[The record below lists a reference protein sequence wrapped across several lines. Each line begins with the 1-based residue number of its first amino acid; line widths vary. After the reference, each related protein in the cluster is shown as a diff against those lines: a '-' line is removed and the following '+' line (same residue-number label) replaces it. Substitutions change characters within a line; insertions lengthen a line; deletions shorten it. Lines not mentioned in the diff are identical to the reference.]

1 VKEEK
6 SRFRSSLEEEC
17 RREVRRRSSL
27 SVKVEKHNPD
37 SGKGAELPPP
47 RDCDRDEGRF
57 KPLSERMG
65 RRDRRMNESQE
76 TRTGGETEF
85 KKSSR
90 EDGKEMIVKKSILV
104 LLLLT
109 VVVLFFPLVAQTA
122 SSSGDSGEE
131 REKIP
136 VYNVV
141 VTATGNETSLKD
153 LGVTATVV
161 GREEIERRGVS
172 SLAELLR
179 SVPSLDI
186 VRTGGPGQVATLSI
200 RGAKNEHT
208 LVMIDGVEIND
219 PMGTG
224 RSADL
229 ATIAADDIE
238 RIEVVR
244 GSQSPLYGSDA
255 MAGVV
260 NIITRKGAG
269 SPKGFLSSEAGSMK
283 SFRES
288 AGFSG
293 GGERFDYSLGV
304 SRSDTEGISAASSA
318 QGNSEK
324 DGFGSTS
331 LSGRLGYRALPNL
344 EFSLTGRYT
353 KSKVDMDNAGGQGG
367 DDPNNRADTQL
378 SSLRFE
384 TKWGLLGDRWEQR
397 FALSWGENKREYR
410 NDTDQAHPFDSD
422 NSRYNG
428 SHWKLEWRN
437 NVRVL
442 PGHTLSFG
450 LEREEEKGDSLY
462 ASRSQWGPYEDIF
475 PERDA
480 TTKALYLQDQVRVAE
495 GIHLVAGLRLDDH
508 ERFGSRGTFRVALS
522 AQLPWKGALMRGS
535 YGTGFK
541 APSLYQLF
549 SPYGSQELKA
559 ERSKGWEL
567 GAEQALFG
575 DRFSLSVT
583 YFRNRFEDLI
593 DYDMVA
599 WKYSNVAEA
608 LTRGM
613 ELSLSAAPAERVI
626 VKASYVYTKSEDQNG
641 LPLLRRPKH
650 KYSLDLGWRFLDS
663 ASWNLTL
670 IGVGERDDLVFIGG
684 SSNRAALEGY
694 LLVNTALSYD
704 PLPSVR
710 LFARIDNLL
719 DKNYYEAWGYGTPG
733 FSLYGGVRFSF

>member
-1 VKEEK
+1 M
-6 SRFRSSLEEEC
+6 
-17 RREVRRRSSL
+17 
-27 SVKVEKHNPD
+27 KVEKHNPD
-37 SGKGAELPPP
+37 SGKGVELPPP
-47 RDCDRDEGRF
+47 RDCDRDKGRF
-57 KPLSERMG
+57 KPLSKRMG
-65 RRDRRMNESQE
+65 RRDRRMSESQE
-76 TRTGGETEF
+76 TRSGGETTL

-90 EDGKEMIVKKSILV
+90 EDGKERIVKKRFFV

-109 VVVLFFPLVAQTA
+109 MVTLFPQLAAQIV
-122 SSSGDSGEE
+122 SSGDGSEEE

-161 GREEIERRGVS
+161 GREEIERRGVN
-172 SLAELLR
+172 SLADLLR

-186 VRTGGPGQVATLSI
+186 VRTGGPGQVASLSI

-229 ATIAADDIE
+229 ATIDTDDIE

-260 NIITRKGAG
+260 NIITRRGGG
-269 SPKGFLSSEAGSMK
+269 SPKGFLSGEVGSMK
-283 SFRES
+283 SFHES

-293 GGERFDYSLGV
+293 GGEKFDYSLGV

-318 QGNSEK
+318 LGNTEK
-324 DGFGSTS
+324 DGYGSTS

-344 EFSLTGRYT
+344 EFSLIGRYT
-353 KSKVDMDNAGGQGG
+353 KSKVDIDNAGGQGG
-367 DDPNNRADTQL
+367 DDPNNRADTRL
-378 SSLRFE
+378 NSLRFE
-384 TKWGLLGDRWEQR
+384 TRWRLLGERWEQR

-422 NSRYNG
+422 SSRYTG

-437 NVRVL
+437 NVKVL
-442 PGHTLSFG
+442 PDHILSFG
-450 LEREEEKGDSLY
+450 LEREEEKGDSRY
-462 ASRSQWGPYEDIF
+462 ASQSQWGPYEDTF
-475 PERDA
+475 PVRDV
-480 TTKALYLQDQVRVAE
+480 TTKALYLQDQFRVAE
-495 GIHLVAGLRLDDH
+495 GIHVVAGLRLDDH
-508 ERFGSRGTFRVALS
+508 ERFGSQGTFRVALS
-522 AQLPWKGALMRGS
+522 AQLPWKGALVRGS

-549 SPYGSQELKA
+549 SPYGSQELKP
-559 ERSKGWEL
+559 EKSKGWEL

-575 DRFSLSVT
+575 ERFSLGVT
-583 YFRNRFEDLI
+583 YYRNRFEDLI
-593 DYDMVA
+593 DYDMTA
-599 WKYSNVAEA
+599 WKYVNVAEA
-608 LTRGM
+608 LTRGV
-613 ELSLSAAPAERVI
+613 ELSLSGVPAERVTL
-626 VKASYVYTKSEDQNG
+626 KASYTYTKGEDQNG
-641 LPLLRRPKH
+641 LTLLRRPKH

-670 IGVGERDDLVFIGG
+670 IGVGERDDLVFTGG
-684 SSNRAALEGY
+684 GSNRAALEGY

-704 PLPSVR
+704 PLRSVR

-719 DKNYYEAWGYGTPG
+719 DKTYYEAWGYGTPG
-733 FSLYGGVRFSF
+733 FSLYGGVRLSF

>member
-1 VKEEK
+1 M
-6 SRFRSSLEEEC
+6 
-17 RREVRRRSSL
+17 
-27 SVKVEKHNPD
+27 KVEKHNPD
-37 SGKGAELPPP
+37 SGKGVELPPP
-47 RDCDRDEGRF
+47 RDCDRDKGRF
-57 KPLSERMG
+57 KPLSKRMG
-65 RRDRRMNESQE
+65 RRDRRMSESQE
-76 TRTGGETEF
+76 TRSGGETTL

-90 EDGKEMIVKKSILV
+90 EDGKERIVKKRFFV

-109 VVVLFFPLVAQTA
+109 MVTLFPQLAAQIV
-122 SSSGDSGEE
+122 SSGDGSEEE

-161 GREEIERRGVS
+161 GREEIERRGVN
-172 SLAELLR
+172 SLADLLR

-186 VRTGGPGQVATLSI
+186 VRTGGPGQVASLSI

-229 ATIAADDIE
+229 ATIDTDDIE

-260 NIITRKGAG
+260 NIITRRGGG
-269 SPKGFLSSEAGSMK
+269 SPKGFLSGEVGSMK
-283 SFRES
+283 SFHES

-293 GGERFDYSLGV
+293 GGEKFDYSLGV

-318 QGNSEK
+318 LGNTEK
-324 DGFGSTS
+324 DGYGSTS

-344 EFSLTGRYT
+344 EFSLIGRYT
-353 KSKVDMDNAGGQGG
+353 KSKVDIDNAGGQGG
-367 DDPNNRADTQL
+367 DDPNNRADTRL
-378 SSLRFE
+378 NSLRFE
-384 TKWGLLGDRWEQR
+384 TRWRLLGERWEQR

-422 NSRYNG
+422 SSRYTG

-437 NVRVL
+437 NVKVL
-442 PGHTLSFG
+442 PDHILSFG
-450 LEREEEKGDSLY
+450 LEREEEKGDSRY
-462 ASRSQWGPYEDIF
+462 ASQSQWGPYEDTF
-475 PERDA
+475 PVRDV
-480 TTKALYLQDQVRVAE
+480 TTKALYLQDQFRVAE
-495 GIHLVAGLRLDDH
+495 GIHVVAGLRLDDH
-508 ERFGSRGTFRVALS
+508 ERFGSQGTFRVALS
-522 AQLPWKGALMRGS
+522 AQLPWKGALVRGS

-549 SPYGSQELKA
+549 SPYGSQELKP
-559 ERSKGWEL
+559 EKSKGWEL

-575 DRFSLSVT
+575 ERFSLGVT
-583 YFRNRFEDLI
+583 YYRNRFEDLI
-593 DYDMVA
+593 DYDMTA
-599 WKYSNVAEA
+599 WKYVNVAEA
-608 LTRGM
+608 LTRGV
-613 ELSLSAAPAERVI
+613 ELSLSGVPAERVTL
-626 VKASYVYTKSEDQNG
+626 KASYTYTKGEDQNG
-641 LPLLRRPKH
+641 LTLLRRPKH

-670 IGVGERDDLVFIGG
+670 IGVGERDDLVFTGG
-684 SSNRAALEGY
+684 GSNRAALEGY

-704 PLPSVR
+704 PLRSVR

-719 DKNYYEAWGYGTPG
+719 DKTYYEAWGYGTPG
-733 FSLYGGVRFSF
+733 FSIYGGVRLSF